1 MDEWEMKRVIGIIIV
16 PKADRVVY
24 TTVEEIT
31 IPVVATV
38 NTTETWK

>member
-1 MDEWEMKRVIGIIIV
+1 MKRVIGIIIV

-24 TTVEEIT
+24 TTTDEIT

>member
-1 MDEWEMKRVIGIIIV
+1 MEEWETERVIGIIIV